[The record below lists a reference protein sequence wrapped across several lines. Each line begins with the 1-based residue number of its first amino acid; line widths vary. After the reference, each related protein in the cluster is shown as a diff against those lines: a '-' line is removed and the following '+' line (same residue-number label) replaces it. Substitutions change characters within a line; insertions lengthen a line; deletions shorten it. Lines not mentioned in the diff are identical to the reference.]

1 MCHTS
6 ESDYLPCYIGV
17 VPISSLTFLKSDRGI
32 CNSPCEWGLSQDRGH
47 FLSI

>member
-17 VPISSLTFLKSDRGI
+17 VPISSLTFLKSDREYLQLPHESG
-32 CNSPCEWGLSQDRGH
+32 SQPGLRAFS
-47 FLSI
+47 